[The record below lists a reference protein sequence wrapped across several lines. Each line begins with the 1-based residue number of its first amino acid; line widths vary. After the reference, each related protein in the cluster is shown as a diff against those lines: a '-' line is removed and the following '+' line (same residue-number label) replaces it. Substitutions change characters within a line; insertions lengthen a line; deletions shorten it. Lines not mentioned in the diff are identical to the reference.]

1 MITTP
6 TREAPSSRR
15 RHPRLLVRTT
25 RTTRLAAAAAV
36 VALGVT
42 LAGCASG
49 ATGATADPAPPAPP
63 QHQPGGHSLAKDDV
77 DTWLDGA
84 VGSALQTTGI
94 PGATVSV
101 VADGKVLTARGYGM
115 ADTGTGETDAR
126 RVDPERTLFRIGS
139 VSKVVSATAIMQ
151 LVEKGDLDLDADV
164 QQYLDF
170 DLDTPK
176 GAVTLR
182 HLLTHTAGF
191 EEVIAGLI
199 GTPGSE
205 KTLREAV
212 SEAPPAQVFTPGTTP
227 AYSNYGATLA
237 GYVAERVSGVPFAD
251 LLQQDV
257 FDRAGMTSSSFA
269 QPLPADL
276 DARLAHGYPDDSKPA
291 VATEVVNAA
300 PAGAMSATATDMAR
314 FMLAQLGDLPDDQ
327 ALLQPDTLAEMHRP
341 ALDADD
347 LGTLVAGQRMDL
359 AFFDDSTP
367 GLAAFGHDGDTQV
380 FHSAMRM
387 FPEHDT
393 GIFLSM
399 NGSGR
404 SATASL
410 DLRTTVLQGFADR
423 YLRDAATVGMAD
435 TDSRGGAGT
444 VDGDASG
451 SETVASGTGSGSAD
465 GSGDASDGPV
475 AADLA
480 GTYLSSRSPVTNPG
494 ALLALSGQTTIV
506 PRSDGTVA
514 VTPKPLGMTTGV
526 YEKVGTDL
534 WREVGGDALLA
545 TRTTDTEGDA
555 SVEAISWG
563 ASFTMLR
570 AQPWQAASAV
580 LPSVVLAV
588 VVLLASMI
596 AWPSTALAG
605 VGRRR
610 RDLRAGL
617 STGSAT
623 TTPRRRDRTLL
634 LSRLGQASTLLALV
648 GWAVVAVQA
657 MSFAEVSAVTLRLL
671 QGLQLLGVVAIV
683 PAALVAW
690 QAVRE
695 RRGWAVVTGRVLV
708 LVSLVV
714 LAGFAFGFRLIAP
727 SVSF

>member
-6 TREAPSSRR
+6 TREAPPSRR
-15 RHPRLLVRTT
+15 RHPRLLV

-176 GAVTLR
+176 GPVTLR

-341 ALDADD
+341 ALDGDD

-423 YLRDAATVGMAD
+423 YLRDAATVGSAD
-435 TDSRGGAGT
+435 TASRGGAGT
-444 VDGDASG
+444 VD
-451 SETVASGTGSGSAD
+451 
-465 GSGDASDGPV
+465 GDASDGPV

-555 SVEAISWG
+555 TVEAISWG

-596 AWPSTALAG
+596 VWPATALAG

-690 QAVRE
+690 RAVRD

-708 LVSLVV
+708 LASLVV

>member
-6 TREAPSSRR
+6 TREAPPSRR

-63 QHQPGGHSLAKDDV
+63 QHQPGGHSLTKDDV

-115 ADTGTGETDAR
+115 ADTGTGETDAS
-126 RVDPERTLFRIGS
+126 RVDPERTLFRVGS

-423 YLRDAATVGMAD
+423 YLRDAATVGSAD
-435 TDSRGGAGT
+435 TADPADAASRGGAGT
-444 VDGDASG
+444 VD
-451 SETVASGTGSGSAD
+451 
-465 GSGDASDGPV
+465 GDASDGPV

-514 VTPKPLGMTTGV
+514 VTPKPLGMSTGV

-555 SVEAISWG
+555 TVEAISWG

-596 AWPSTALAG
+596 VWPSTALAG

-617 STGSAT
+617 STGSAAT
-623 TTPRRRDRTLL
+623 APRRRDRTLL
-634 LSRLGQASTLLALV
+634 LSRLGQATTLLALV

-657 MSFAEVSAVTLRLL
+657 MSFAEVSAVTLRVL

-690 QAVRE
+690 RAVRD

-708 LVSLVV
+708 LASLVV

>member
-6 TREAPSSRR
+6 TREAPPSRR
-15 RHPRLLVRTT
+15 RHPRLLVRKS
-25 RTTRLAAAAAV
+25 LAAAAV

-63 QHQPGGHSLAKDDV
+63 QHQPGGHSLTQDDV

-101 VADGKVLTARGYGM
+101 VADGKLLTARGYGM
-115 ADTGTGETDAR
+115 ADTGTGETPAEA
-126 RVDPERTLFRIGS
+126 VDPERTLFRVGS
-139 VSKVVSATAIMQ
+139 VSKVVSATAVMQ

-212 SEAPPAQVFTPGTTP
+212 SEAPPAQVFVPGTTP

-314 FMLAQLGDLPDDQ
+314 FMLAQLGDLHDDQ

-423 YLRDAATVGMAD
+423 YLRDAAAAD
-435 TDSRGGAGT
+435 STDASDSTDST
-444 VDGDASG
+444 
-451 SETVASGTGSGSAD
+451 
-465 GSGDASDGPV
+465 DGPV

-514 VTPKPLGMTTGV
+514 VTPKPLGVTTGV

-545 TRTTDTEGDA
+545 TRTADTDGD
-555 SVEAISWG
+555 STVEAISWG

-580 LPSVVLAV
+580 LPSVILAV
-588 VVLLASMI
+588 VVLFASMVV
-596 AWPSTALAG
+596 WPATALAG

-610 RDLRAGL
+610 RDLRAGP
-617 STGSAT
+617 STGAVA

-657 MSFAEVSAVTLRLL
+657 MSFAEVSAVTLRVL

>member
-1 MITTP
+1 
-6 TREAPSSRR
+6 
-15 RHPRLLVRTT
+15 
-25 RTTRLAAAAAV
+25 V
-36 VALGVT
+36 VALAVP

-49 ATGATADPAPPAPP
+49 ATGATGEAAPPALP
-63 QHQPGGHSLAKDDV
+63 QHQPGGHSLTQADV

-101 VADGKVLTARGYGM
+101 VSDGQLLTARGYGR
-115 ADTGTGETDAR
+115 ADTGTGDGEAR
-126 RVDPERTLFRIGS
+126 AVDPESTLFRVGS

-151 LVEKGDLDLDADV
+151 LVERGELDLDADV

-176 GAVTLR
+176 GTVTLR
-182 HLLTHTAGF
+182 HLLTHTSGF

-212 SEAPPAQVFTPGTTP
+212 SDAPPEQVFVPGTTP

-237 GYVAERVSGVPFAD
+237 GYIAERVSGQPFD
-251 LLQQDV
+251 ELLQQSV
-257 FDRAGMTSSSFA
+257 FEPAGMTSSSFA

-276 DARLAHGYPDDSKPA
+276 DARLAHGYPDDSRPA
-291 VATEVVNAA
+291 VPTEVVNAA

-314 FMLAQLGDLPDDQ
+314 FMLAHLGDLPDDQ
-327 ALLQPDTLAEMHRP
+327 QLLQPDTLAEMHRP

-347 LGTLVAGQRMDL
+347 LGTLAAGQRMDL
-359 AFFDDSTP
+359 GFFDDSTP
-367 GLAAFGHDGDTQV
+367 GLSAFGHDGDTQV

-387 FPEHDT
+387 FPEHDA
-393 GIFLSM
+393 GIFISM

-404 SATASL
+404 SAMSSL

-423 YLRDAATVGMAD
+423 YLRDAPASAAGDGAGD
-435 TDSRGGAGT
+435 GDSDGRGGANS
-444 VDGDASG
+444 VDGDSDAA
-451 SETVASGTGSGSAD
+451 ETVASGTGSDSTPD
-465 GSGDASDGPV
+465 DGPV

-480 GTYLSSRSPVTNPG
+480 GTYLSSRSPFSNPG
-494 ALLALSGQTTIV
+494 ALLALSGQTTIA

-514 VTPKPLGMTTGV
+514 VTPKPLGVTTGV
-526 YEKVGTDL
+526 YEKVDTDL

-545 TRTTDTEGDA
+545 TRTDDDA
-555 SVEAISWG
+555 TVDAIGWG

-570 AQPWQAASAV
+570 AQPWQVASAV
-580 LPSVVLAV
+580 LPGVLAAV

-596 AWPSTALAG
+596 VWPATALAG

-610 RDLRAGL
+610 
-617 STGSAT
+617 SESAVS
-623 TTPRRRDRTLL
+623 TPRRRDRTLL

-648 GWAVVAVQA
+648 GWAIVAVQA
-657 MSFAEVSAVTLRLL
+657 MSFAEVSAVTLRVL

-690 QAVRE
+690 QAVRG

-708 LVSLVV
+708 VLSLVV

>member
-6 TREAPSSRR
+6 TREAPPSRR
-15 RHPRLLVRTT
+15 RHPRLLVRKS
-25 RTTRLAAAAAV
+25 LAAAAV

-49 ATGATADPAPPAPP
+49 ATGATAEPAPPAPP
-63 QHQPGGHSLAKDDV
+63 QHQPGGHSLTQDDV

-101 VADGKVLTARGYGM
+101 VADGKLLTARGYGM
-115 ADTGTGETDAR
+115 ADTGTGETPAEA
-126 RVDPERTLFRIGS
+126 VDPERTLFRVGS
-139 VSKVVSATAIMQ
+139 VSKVVSATAVMQ
-151 LVEKGDLDLDADV
+151 LVEQGDLDLDADV

-212 SEAPPAQVFTPGTTP
+212 SEAPPAQVFVPGTTP

-251 LLQQDV
+251 LLQKDV

-423 YLRDAATVGMAD
+423 YLRDAAAAD
-435 TDSRGGAGT
+435 STDASDSTDST
-444 VDGDASG
+444 DS
-451 SETVASGTGSGSAD
+451 T
-465 GSGDASDGPV
+465 DGPV

-514 VTPKPLGMTTGV
+514 VSPKPLGVTTGV

-545 TRTTDTEGDA
+545 TRTADTDGD
-555 SVEAISWG
+555 STVEAISWG

-580 LPSVVLAV
+580 LPGVVLAV

-596 AWPSTALAG
+596 VWPATALAG

-610 RDLRAGL
+610 RDLRAGP
-617 STGSAT
+617 STGAVA

-657 MSFAEVSAVTLRLL
+657 MSFAEVSAVTLRVL

>member
-6 TREAPSSRR
+6 TREAPPSRR

-63 QHQPGGHSLAKDDV
+63 QHQPGGHSLTQDDV

-115 ADTGTGETDAR
+115 ADTGTGETPAEA
-126 RVDPERTLFRIGS
+126 VDPERTLFRVGS

-444 VDGDASG
+444 VDGDAS
-451 SETVASGTGSGSAD
+451 
-465 GSGDASDGPV
+465 DGPV

-657 MSFAEVSAVTLRLL
+657 MSFAEVSAVTLRVL

-690 QAVRE
+690 RAVRD

-708 LVSLVV
+708 LASLVV

>member
-6 TREAPSSRR
+6 TREAPPSRR
-15 RHPRLLVRTT
+15 RHPRLLVRKT
-25 RTTRLAAAAAV
+25 LAAAAV

-63 QHQPGGHSLAKDDV
+63 QHQPGGHSLTQDDV

-101 VADGKVLTARGYGM
+101 VADGKLLTARGYGM
-115 ADTGTGETDAR
+115 ADTGTGETPAEA
-126 RVDPERTLFRIGS
+126 VDPERTLFRVGS
-139 VSKVVSATAIMQ
+139 VSKVVSATAVMQ
-151 LVEKGDLDLDADV
+151 LVEQGDLDLDADV

-191 EEVIAGLI
+191 EEVISGLI

-212 SEAPPAQVFTPGTTP
+212 SEAPPAQVFVPGTTP

-251 LLQQDV
+251 LLQKDV

-387 FPEHDT
+387 FPQHDT

-423 YLRDAATVGMAD
+423 YLRDAAAAD
-435 TDSRGGAGT
+435 STDASDSTDST
-444 VDGDASG
+444 DS
-451 SETVASGTGSGSAD
+451 T
-465 GSGDASDGPV
+465 DGPV

-514 VTPKPLGMTTGV
+514 VTPKPLGVTTGV

-545 TRTTDTEGDA
+545 TRTADTDGD
-555 SVEAISWG
+555 STVEAISWG

-580 LPSVVLAV
+580 LPSVILAV
-588 VVLLASMI
+588 VVLFASMI
-596 AWPSTALAG
+596 VWPATALAG

-610 RDLRAGL
+610 RDLRAGP
-617 STGSAT
+617 STGAVA

-657 MSFAEVSAVTLRLL
+657 MSFAEVSAVTLRVL